1 MTTFLEGILAAH
13 RQAAAADERQLGIL
27 LDAAR
32 GVPGP
37 ARPFE
42 PALAEA
48 GGISVIAE
56 IKRRSPSRGALYQG
70 LDPAELALSYQCGGA
85 ACVSVLT
92 DDQFF
97 GGSPADLVAV
107 SRACGLPVLR
117 KDFTVCPADVCDARL
132 MGADAVLL
140 IVAALGQGE
149 LCGLAEL
156 AASLGMS
163 ALVEV
168 HDETEL
174 AMALD
179 AGATMVGVNQ
189 RDLATFEVDPDRAA
203 KLRPLIPEGVVAVA
217 ESGIR
222 SPADAERLR
231 SAGYDA
237 ILVGESLVTAS
248 DPAAA
253 VAALVH
259 AGRNGSLSP
268 GGLAPGRGAVV

>member
-1 MTTFLEGILAAH
+1 
-13 RQAAAADERQLGIL
+13 
-27 LDAAR
+27 
-32 GVPGP
+32 
-37 ARPFE
+37 
-42 PALAEA
+42 
-48 GGISVIAE
+48 
-56 IKRRSPSRGALYQG
+56 
-70 LDPAELALSYQCGGA
+70 
-85 ACVSVLT
+85 
-92 DDQFF
+92 
-97 GGSPADLVAV
+97 
-107 SRACGLPVLR
+107 
-117 KDFTVCPADVCDARL
+117 
-132 MGADAVLL
+132 ADAVLL

-222 SPADAERLR
+222 SPADTERLR